1 MLKTIA
7 LGLAVLSSPALSQVA
22 KTTDQDI
29 VVTGRTN
36 DGYRAVDTDALGI
49 DLTTKE
55 LPATVN
61 VITSQFLIDSG
72 ARKLADVIAY
82 TPGVVNNETAGTVAD
97 FFVVRGFS
105 TTFTYLNG
113 VRQGF
118 YDQRR
123 GLATID
129 RVEILKGPAGSEAG
143 VADPGGT
150 VNILTKKPLATFAAS
165 MSAALGDYHFRNVTG
180 DVTGPVALDGKLQAR
195 LVGGYQQDESWR
207 PGQRDR
213 KPFVTIAPSL
223 KLDYLPGG
231 SLTVEYEHDYSK
243 SYYDRGV
250 IYLRGFYPGGFGPR
264 SSSAV
269 NSELNFSRTKN
280 DRVDV
285 GLEQKLGR
293 VFTATL
299 RFQDATARNRG
310 RSLDA
315 EPRQGDIYADDGITW
330 NGTGTTIPFFYSE
343 GPNPSHF
350 RTYTGSLK
358 AEFGVAGIRNTVVAG
373 YDHLRNVTG
382 NRYSNYAV
390 TNVLDI
396 RNPDNDQQPDIIP
409 GTRDDIFFRGVEV
422 IDSYYAKWVA
432 RLGDRLRLLGSVR
445 RDDYDQS
452 SIFTVTGA
460 NPFDTGLATL
470 SDRLTSYRVAAS
482 YDVTGT
488 ITGFVGYANGF
499 TPQGGRSRNGPV
511 PALRAR
517 SLEAGVKVSLADG
530 RALWTNTLYSI
541 RQDNLTIDDPTNLPG
556 QDSFVVLF
564 GAVRARGFE
573 SELTGR
579 VLPGLDLSAGFS
591 YLKSRVV
598 ENADG
603 LKGNRF
609 LNVPEVQASAF
620 ASYNLAA
627 LGVAPLTARVGVN
640 AIGNREGNVEN
651 TFRLPG
657 YVRVDA
663 GVGYAINE
671 HLTADLRVENLLD
684 KTYYLAADQ
693 GGNGGGTV
701 SVGNRRLVQA
711 SLGYRF

>member
-22 KTTDQDI
+22 STTDRDI

-36 DGYRAVDTDALGI
+36 DGYRAVDSNALGI
-49 DLTTKE
+49 DLTTRE

-61 VITSQFLIDSG
+61 VITGKFLIDSG
-72 ARKLADVIAY
+72 ARKLGDVIAY

-97 FFVVRGFS
+97 FFVVRGFA

-150 VNILTKKPLATFAAS
+150 VNILTKKPLGTFAAS
-165 MSAALGDYHFRNVTG
+165 MNAAIGDYHFRHVTG
-180 DVTGPVALDGKLQAR
+180 DVTGPIALDGRLQAR

-207 PGQRDR
+207 PGQRNN

-231 SLTVEYEHDYSK
+231 SFTVEYEHDYSK
-243 SYYDRGV
+243 SYYDRGL
-250 IYLRGFYPGGFGPR
+250 IYLRGFYPHGFGPR
-264 SSSAV
+264 GSSAV
-269 NSELNFSRTKN
+269 NSE
-280 DRVDV
+280 
-285 GLEQKLGR
+285 QKLGHI
-293 VFTATL
+293 FTATL
-299 RFQDATARNRG
+299 RFQDATAHNRG

-330 NGTGTTIPFFYSE
+330 NGTGTTVPFFYSE

-358 AEFGVAGIRNTVVAG
+358 AVFDVAGIGNTVVVG

-382 NRYSNYAV
+382 NRYSNFAV

-396 RNPDNDQQPDIIP
+396 RNPDNDLTPNIIP
-409 GTRDDIFFRGVEV
+409 GTRDDIFFRGVEK
-422 IDSYYAKWVA
+422 IESYYAKWVA
-432 RLGDRLRLLGSVR
+432 RLGDRLRLLGSIR

-460 NPFDTGLATL
+460 NPYDSGLATL
-470 SDRLTSYRVAAS
+470 SDTLTSYFVSAS
-482 YDVTGT
+482 YDFSSL
-488 ITGFVGYANGF
+488 IKGFVGYANGY
-499 TPQGGRSRNGPV
+499 TPQGGRSRSGPV

-541 RQDNLTIDDPTNLPG
+541 RQDNLTIDDPTNVPG

-609 LNVPEVQASAF
+609 LNVPEIQASAF

-627 LGVAPLTARVGVN
+627 LGVAPLTARLGVN

-663 GVGYAINE
+663 SVGYAINE